1 MADGEE
7 ELTPTDCR
15 RTKERA
21 TRLHKGLRVS
31 THTVSVVACAC
42 SISAASQRR
51 ALSLVQTPNLRSKRP
66 PISRAGE
73 FCVGSAPRRAHRL
86 SRAAPLGLLASC
98 KLQAGCRLPRRTQPP
113 FAGIEQKTAS
123 VDRAASFRAICVSD
137 EMTSHG
143 RGKSLPPKNFWRQLP
158 TNHHLFIIIF
168 FHSCYKL

>member
-21 TRLHKGLRVS
+21 MRLHKGLRVS

-42 SISAASQRR
+42 SISAASQWRQATLILWDQCCVLWLCRPGSVTSSTRHRR

-137 EMTSHG
+137 EMTS
-143 RGKSLPPKNFWRQLP
+143 RGS
-158 TNHHLFIIIF
+158 
-168 FHSCYKL
+168 